1 MSPGCRME
9 VKNILFLG
17 GAKRVAMARLFK
29 EAGAR
34 RGLKVNIFGYE
45 LDRRVPLACEGEI
58 IIGERWY
65 SPSIYEHIA
74 EVHEKRGIS
83 AIIPFVD
90 PAVEIAAVCSRRLP
104 GVFAAAG
111 DAALART
118 MFDKVE
124 ADRLFHEKGIAVPAR
139 VSAESPRYPFIA
151 KPRTGSASK
160 GIVVVRDGRQ
170 GTPADFK
177 PEDYLL
183 QEYVADAV
191 EYTVDCYVSADG
203 LPLAVVPRRRIEVT
217 GGEVSVTQTEKNSRL
232 MSLATEAL
240 LSLGLRGPVTLQY
253 LFDSPADRYL
263 LMEINPRLGGG
274 AVCAVHAGA
283 DLPGFILDEA
293 AGKVPA
299 ASCDWRDGTYMT
311 RYMQEVVF

>member
-1 MSPGCRME
+1 
-9 VKNILFLG
+9 
-17 GAKRVAMARLFK
+17 
-29 EAGAR
+29 
-34 RGLKVNIFGYE
+34 
-45 LDRRVPLACEGEI
+45 
-58 IIGERWY
+58 
-65 SPSIYEHIA
+65 
-74 EVHEKRGIS
+74 
-83 AIIPFVD
+83 
-90 PAVEIAAVCSRRLP
+90 
-104 GVFAAAG
+104 
-111 DAALART
+111 
-118 MFDKVE
+118 MFDKVK
-124 ADRLFHEKGIAVPAR
+124 ADRLFHEKGIAVPAG
-139 VSAESPRYPFIA
+139 VSEESPRYPFIA

-160 GIVVVRDGRQ
+160 GIVVVRDSRQ

-203 LPLAVVPRRRIEVT
+203 RPLAVVPRRRIEVT

-253 LFDSPADRYL
+253 LFDSAADRYL